1 MKWNDDWRGK
11 IPHNVYERLCECRN
25 RKGDIFIIAKAMSR
39 ENPERT
45 KEECLDRTIE
55 WITGSNN
62 QVNLIPEP
70 EEYSRMLDKL

>member
-1 MKWNDDWRGK
+1 
-11 IPHNVYERLCECRN
+11 
-25 RKGDIFIIAKAMSR
+25 MSR